1 MKLKDRTAI
10 ITGAGRGI
18 GKATAIAFA
27 KEGANVVLASRTREE
42 IELTA
47 KECRILGVDALAV
60 ETDVSSKVSVN
71 GMIKAAYEKYKKI
84 DYLINNA
91 GVAIHNP
98 IPKIREEDWDT
109 SFFVNTKSMFLCTQA
124 VFKQMCEEG
133 NGHII
138 NVSSVAGKR
147 GGPNMG
153 AYCASKFA
161 MQGFTEVTN
170 IEGRLHGVKASL
182 ICPGPTDTKMRRS
195 NHPNDIIGNLT
206 QPEEIADAIVL
217 LVCQSPQAHTPE
229 IIINTPLPVN

>member
-1 MKLKDRTAI
+1 MKLRGKTAV

-18 GKATAIAFA
+18 GRATAIAFA
-27 KEGANVVLASRTREE
+27 REGANVVIAARTREE
-42 IELTA
+42 IDLTA
-47 KECRILGVDALAV
+47 SKCRDFDVDALPI

-71 GMIKAAYEKYKKI
+71 GMINSVYNKYKKI
-84 DYLINNA
+84 DCLINNA

-98 IPKIREEDWDT
+98 ILEIREEDWDT

-124 VFKQMCEEG
+124 VFGRMCEEG
-133 NGHII
+133 DGHIV

-147 GGPNMG
+147 GVKNMG
-153 AYCASKFA
+153 AYSSSKFA

-170 IEGRLHGVKASL
+170 IEGNPYGVKASL

-195 NHPNDIIGNLT
+195 NHPNDIRGNIT

-229 IIINTPLPVN
+229 IIVNTPLAVN